1 MKKKEIICPNCS
13 YYFFP
18 GEHHN
23 KEKGNKIETKSG
35 KKNAD
40 SFVCPFCKKNYLANE
55 FTVVDDI
62 PKSELYYES
71 KKKIETMIEKGIL
84 TDVQEVPNTGYK
96 TSLGEFKSIFE
107 VKEKRVLIS
116 KFFNN
121 DIAVY
126 RVEFQKGKAKFFDS
140 DNQEVSIE
148 QVHEIIQNDIVMQR
162 KIYGLWWT
170 LFR

>member
-1 MKKKEIICPNCS
+1 
-13 YYFFP
+13 
-18 GEHHN
+18 
-23 KEKGNKIETKSG
+23 
-35 KKNAD
+35 
-40 SFVCPFCKKNYLANE
+40 
-55 FTVVDDI
+55 
-62 PKSELYYES
+62 
-71 KKKIETMIEKGIL
+71 MIEKGIL
-84 TDVQEVPNTGYK
+84 TNVKDAPDTGYK
-96 TSLGEFKSIFE
+96 TSLGDFKSIFE
-107 VKEKRVLIS
+107 VKEKQDTIS

-162 KIYGLWWT
+162 KVYGLWWM

>member
-1 MKKKEIICPNCS
+1 MKNKEIICPNCS
-13 YYFFP
+13 YYFIP
-18 GEHHN
+18 EEHHN
-23 KEKGNKIETKSG
+23 KEKRNNLEIESI
-35 KKNAD
+35 KNNED
-40 SFVCPFCKKNYLANE
+40 RFVCPFCKKDYPANE

-84 TDVQEVPNTGYK
+84 TNVKDAPDTGYK
-96 TSLGEFKSIFE
+96 TSLGDFKSIFE
-107 VKEKRVLIS
+107 VKEKQDTIS

-148 QVHEIIQNDIVMQR
+148 QVHEIIQNDIVLQR
-162 KIYGLWWT
+162 KVYGLWWM